1 MKSRFSI
8 ATVVALS
15 VSLMSL
21 AYAGT
26 TTPVPPVG
34 GSVFIVECT
43 AQYSNPADIF
53 NCVSLKCAA
62 IHLGDPAGY
71 IACLHNAG
79 Y

>member
-15 VSLMSL
+15 VSLMSM
-21 AYAGT
+21 AYAAT
-26 TTPVPPVG
+26 APAQG
-34 GSVFIVECT
+34 GSVFIVECS
-43 AQYSNPADIF
+43 AQYSTPSDIF
-53 NCVSLKCAA
+53 NCVSLKCRA
-62 IHLGDPAGY
+62 IHLHDDPGY